1 MDVYFA
7 TWIFY
12 GTTSGSGSGFTVRR
26 RSGCAEPSSR
36 ACAINAGSLRHARPQ
51 HRMSVQLDFCR
62 ANRTVAIA
70 PATTVI
76 KPPSSLM
83 ENGSIDMAA
92 FFLKHHICLETAR
105 LCHTEGRQAPLPTVV
120 LARLLIVWSGCLISP
135 LSHMSLKVVAAS
147 LCLSQS
153 S

>member
-1 MDVYFA
+1 MLRVYAMDVYFA

-62 ANRTVAIA
+62 ANRTVAMA

-76 KPPSSLM
+76 KPPSSLIL
-83 ENGSIDMAA
+83 NGSIDIVLSFFQSNTYDLKPPDFATESAA
-92 FFLKHHICLETAR
+92 RHLCPQLSSLASWSCGAGSSSVQRRTCRSKSWWR
-105 LCHTEGRQAPLPTVV
+105 L
-120 LARLLIVWSGCLISP
+120 
-135 LSHMSLKVVAAS
+135 
-147 LCLSQS
+147 
-153 S
+153 